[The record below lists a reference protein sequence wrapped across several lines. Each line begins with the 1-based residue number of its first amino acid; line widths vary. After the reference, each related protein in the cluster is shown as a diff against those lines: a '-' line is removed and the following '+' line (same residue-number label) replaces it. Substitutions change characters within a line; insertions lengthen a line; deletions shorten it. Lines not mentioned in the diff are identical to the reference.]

1 MRLLPRH
8 VNDIVRDNINNDI
21 ILFTETQIKP
31 SDSTNKVIVTLNMFG
46 IDFNNH

>member
-1 MRLLPRH
+1 MRLLSRH

-31 SDSTNKVIVTLNMFG
+31 SDSTNKIIVTLNMFG